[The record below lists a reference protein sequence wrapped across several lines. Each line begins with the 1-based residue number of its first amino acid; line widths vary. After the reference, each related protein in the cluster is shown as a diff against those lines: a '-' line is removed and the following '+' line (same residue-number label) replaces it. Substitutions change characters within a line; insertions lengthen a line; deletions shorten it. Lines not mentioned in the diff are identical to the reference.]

1 MKKTRILLV
10 DDHQI
15 VLKGMSSIVRETLG
29 QGCSVDTAS
38 TAGAAFDSL
47 RDGVF
52 DLCIFDI
59 GLPDANGLDVL
70 RRIRSDYPEMKI
82 IVHTVHEQAWYMRAF
97 LDADVDGILF
107 KSADIYEISRALTTV
122 LGGGTF
128 YSHAARVLKN
138 AMDCHPRPTEREMDV
153 LRMLAVGATTEEISA
168 TLGISPNTTETHRRH
183 LLEKF
188 NARNVADLILKA
200 VSEGLPLRD
209 G

>member
-1 MKKTRILLV
+1 MKKTRIILV

-15 VLKGMSSIVRETLG
+15 VLKGMVSIVKETLG
-29 QGCSVDTAS
+29 QKCSVDTAGTAAAVLENLRES
-38 TAGAAFDSL
+38 TY
-47 RDGVF
+47 

-59 GLPDANGLDVL
+59 GLPDADGLELL
-70 RRIRSDYPEMKI
+70 RFIRSEYPSMKV

-97 LDADVDGILF
+97 LDADVEGILF
-107 KSADIYEISRALTTV
+107 KSSDIYEISRALTAV
-122 LGGGTF
+122 LEGGRF

-153 LRMLAVGATTEEISA
+153 LRMLAAGATTEEISV

-200 VSEGLPLRD
+200 VSEGLPLKEI
-209 G
+209 